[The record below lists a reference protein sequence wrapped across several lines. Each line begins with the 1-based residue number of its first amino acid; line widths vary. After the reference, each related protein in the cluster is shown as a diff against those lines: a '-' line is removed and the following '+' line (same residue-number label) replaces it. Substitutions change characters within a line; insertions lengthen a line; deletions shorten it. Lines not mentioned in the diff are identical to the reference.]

1 MTIYDYE
8 HKCDN
13 RSTVS
18 ALAGNEDSTASP
30 AKGVFIIT
38 MGQIIHYHGSNDS
51 LSQQV
56 KLFIPTKNSPDFVP
70 HSQLGRHPLHVHP
83 NQLQLHLHSF
93 IHAQAQAWKKK
104 MGSFLPWW
112 QPQPEEGRQPGWEA
126 DWSSSTQS
134 CISIQNSHAQPP
146 SL

>member
-1 MTIYDYE
+1 MNIYDYE

-18 ALAGNEDSTASP
+18 ALAGHEDSTASP

-38 MGQIIHYHGSNDS
+38 TGQIIHYHGSNYS
-51 LSQQV
+51 LSQRV

-93 IHAQAQAWKKK
+93 IHAQ
-104 MGSFLPWW
+104 GLESRNNYEVFS
-112 QPQPEEGRQPGWEA
+112 EGF
-126 DWSSSTQS
+126 
-134 CISIQNSHAQPP
+134 
-146 SL
+146 